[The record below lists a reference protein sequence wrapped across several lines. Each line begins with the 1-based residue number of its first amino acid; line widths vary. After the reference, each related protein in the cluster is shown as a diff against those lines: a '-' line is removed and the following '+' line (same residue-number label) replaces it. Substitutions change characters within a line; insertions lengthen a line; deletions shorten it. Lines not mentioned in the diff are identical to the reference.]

1 VTDGIHAVVLIQLNG
16 MSSNAS
22 GLLKFHEYIQP
33 LGPIAPTIGTV
44 KSCRINTARS
54 SNWRATG
61 PSRSQ
66 AMRPVVQRCS
76 SELIG
81 FLSARRN
88 STHALHLFMRR
99 LISAQACRTRRNERN
114 FDDNSNNS

>member
-1 VTDGIHAVVLIQLNG
+1 VTEGIHAVVLIQLNG
-16 MSSNAS
+16 MSSNAG

-61 PSRSQ
+61 PSR
-66 AMRPVVQRCS
+66 
-76 SELIG
+76 
-81 FLSARRN
+81 F
-88 STHALHLFMRR
+88 
-99 LISAQACRTRRNERN
+99 
-114 FDDNSNNS
+114 

>member
-1 VTDGIHAVVLIQLNG
+1 MPSWLIQLNG
-16 MSSNAS
+16 MSINS
-22 GLLKFHEYIQP
+22 GGPSKFHEYIQP

-61 PSRSQ
+61 PSRSE
-66 AMRPVVQRCS
+66 AMLPVAQRCS

-81 FLSARRN
+81 FLCVRRN
-88 STHALHLFMRR
+88 STHAPHLSPKRS
-99 LISAQACRTRRNERN
+99 ISAQACRARRDERN
-114 FDDNSNNS
+114 FDDNSNDS

>member
-1 VTDGIHAVVLIQLNG
+1 MPSWLIQLNG
-16 MSSNAS
+16 MSLNVG
-22 GLLKFHEYIQP
+22 GLLKFHEYIRL
-33 LGPIAPTIGTV
+33 LGQIAPTIGTV

-61 PSRSQ
+61 PSRSE
-66 AMRPVVQRCS
+66 AMLPVAQRCS

-88 STHALHLFMRR
+88 STHAPHLSPKRS
-99 LISAQACRTRRNERN
+99 ISAQACRTRRDERN
-114 FDDNSNNS
+114 LDDNSNNS

>member
-16 MSSNAS
+16 MSSNAG

-33 LGPIAPTIGTV
+33 LGPTAPTIGTV

-61 PSRSQ
+61 PSRSE
-66 AMRPVVQRCS
+66 AMLPVAQDCS

-81 FLSARRN
+81 FLCVRRN
-88 STHALHLFMRR
+88 STHAPHLSPKRS
-99 LISAQACRTRRNERN
+99 ISAQACRARRDERN
-114 FDDNSNNS
+114 LDDNSNNS